1 MKPINTKNLLPNR
14 VRKRFIEY
22 LRCNKES
29 NGQMNDNGNTIKNN
43 SKLSPSQ
50 EVFSSYFV
58 GMMISKDVFNNIFLV
73 FRLVYI

>member
-1 MKPINTKNLLPNR
+1 
-14 VRKRFIEY
+14 
-22 LRCNKES
+22 
-29 NGQMNDNGNTIKNN
+29 MNDNGNTIKNN

-73 FRLVYI
+73 FRLVYIQNNYFYE